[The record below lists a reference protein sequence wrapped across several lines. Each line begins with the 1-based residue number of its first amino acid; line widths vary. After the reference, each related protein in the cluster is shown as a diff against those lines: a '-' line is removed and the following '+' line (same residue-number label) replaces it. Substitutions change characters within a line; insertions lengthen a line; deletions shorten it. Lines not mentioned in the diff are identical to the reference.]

1 MEFKIDKDTLADA
14 TQVVG
19 SAAHKKSVVE
29 ALESICII
37 AAKGYLRFVATDGMT
52 TIDLSVPAEIVR
64 EGSVCINADKLVGL
78 AKNMDS
84 GEVSFSLLPNKVT
97 MQIIEAEG
105 SLTELL
111 VLDSGMFPLP
121 KHVENMSRCN
131 VNSDALSEMMRK
143 SSKFVFGDE
152 RRVAL
157 TGINIQFDSESGVMK
172 TVSTNS
178 FQMFSSKSVAEGDG
192 SFNIVMPMHASQII
206 EKLLKDIEAD
216 STTIMFNDDIISLDI
231 GGVSVTSK
239 LFDAPYPDLSHIFAM
254 ERNRSFSFVKADFVK
269 FLRRASVL
277 SKQDA
282 VPELNITVS
291 KDKLIMSSTNNKS
304 EKVDG
309 SIACESDLVN
319 DYYFSL
325 NINQVQSTIALIQS
339 KSVIVEFGMN
349 EDEVPN
355 FVGAFLRD
363 DAQKEDMYI
372 IMPLL
377 NKARK

>member
-19 SAAHKKSVVE
+19 SAAHKKSIVE
-29 ALESICII
+29 TLESICII
-37 AAKGYLRFVATDGMT
+37 AANGYLRFIASDGMT
-52 TIDLSVPAEIVR
+52 TIDLSVPAEIIR
-64 EGSVCINADKLVGL
+64 EGSVCVNASKMVGL

-84 GEVSFSLLPNKVT
+84 GDVYFNLLPNNVT
-97 MQIIEAEG
+97 MQIIETEG
-105 SLTELL
+105 SLTELSI
-111 VLDSGMFPLP
+111 LDSGTFPLP
-121 KHVENMSRCN
+121 QHVENMSRCS

-143 SSKFVFGDE
+143 SSKFVSGDE
-152 RRVAL
+152 RRVAI

-178 FQMFSSKSVAEGDG
+178 YQMFSSKTVAEGDG
-192 SFNIVMPMHASQII
+192 SFNAVMPMHASQII

-216 STTIMFNDDIISLDI
+216 STTIMFNDNIISLDI

-239 LFDAPYPDLSHIFAM
+239 LFDSPYPDLSHIFAM
-254 ERNRSFSFVKADFVK
+254 ERIRNFSFVKTDFVK

-291 KDKLIMSSTNNKS
+291 KDKMIMSSINNKS

-309 SIACESDLVN
+309 FIACESNLQK
-319 DYYFSL
+319 DYSFSL
-325 NINQVQSTIALIQS
+325 NINQIHSTIALIQS
-339 KSVIVEFGMN
+339 EKVIIEFSMN
-349 EDEVPN
+349 EDEDPN

-363 DAQKEDMYI
+363 DTQVEDMYI

-377 NKARK
+377 KKA